1 MKKSASKPVRNRDDQ
16 FSKRIGDLSKQARD
30 LGFSD
35 LDYLDQIPDNETM
48 DEPIPFPYGGRGK
61 FNTWKLK

>member
-1 MKKSASKPVRNRDDQ
+1 MTGFQNALRIYRNKLEIWD
-16 FSKRIGDLSKQARD
+16 
-30 LGFSD
+30 FSD